1 MENNSTSPV
10 LIEVTRGPAVESR
23 HRGQIVVVD
32 GQGKLINQLGDPEVL
47 VCLRSLAKPFQAL
60 AVVTSG
66 AAAAFGFKGRRS
78 WPCSP
83 GPSPARISRPF

>member
-1 MENNSTSPV
+1 MESKPTSPV
-10 LIEVTRGPAVESR
+10 LVEVTRGPAVESR

-32 GQGKLINQLGDPEVL
+32 AQGKLVQQLGDPEVW

-66 AAAAFGFKGRRS
+66 AAEAFGFKGAELALFS
-78 WPCSP
+78 GSLS
-83 GPSPARISRPF
+83 GP